1 MKVLKLLAVVGSVV
15 IAIVLVV
22 GNIVMNGIGLLLGAI
37 TSK

>member
-15 IAIVLVV
+15 IATVLVV
-22 GNIVMNGIGLLLGAI
+22 GNIVLNGFGLLLGAI